1 MNIEKIESDLAAEL
15 GISPLNVCV
24 VGSTL
29 ICGKGND
36 LDLLCLVPSDECLRE
51 AGFAPDTKI
60 KYESALHSW
69 RRGNTNI
76 VAVEN
81 KAFFLAEV
89 AIAHAAK
96 QVQNGKWNMRDRDD
110 RVIFHG
116 AVRDA
121 VMGRMDASVYDD
133 TIDFDL

>member
-1 MNIEKIESDLAAEL
+1 MNIEKVESDLAAEL
-15 GISPLNVCV
+15 GIGPLNVCV

-36 LDLLCLVPSDECLRE
+36 IDLLCLVPSDDCLRK
-51 AGFAPDTKI
+51 AGFEPDTKI
-60 KYESALHSW
+60 QYESALHSW
-69 RRGNTNI
+69 RRGEINI
-76 VAVEN
+76 IAVEN

-96 QVQNGKWNMRDRDD
+96 QVQISNLDMRDRDD
-110 RVIFHG
+110 RVIFHS

-121 VMGRMDASVYDD
+121 VMGRMDANVYDD
-133 TIDFDL
+133 ILDI